1 MNHRRQFMFTLG
13 TALASNATLLR
24 AQTPA
29 GPVRRVGVVTIAT
42 PAEGKR
48 PLIAFFDEMS
58 RLGWIEGRNVVYDWA
73 AADGQPELL
82 DPRTVELVT
91 RQPDAIFAAVLPS
104 ALAARR
110 ATATIPI
117 VFGSVNHP
125 VEAGL
130 VNSITRPGGNAT
142 GITPNWDPLAP
153 KRIQLL
159 REIMPKVKRV
169 GYFRDASSTDDL
181 EFGALAPVALALGI
195 TISPVKFTEQADLDA
210 AMAALVAARV
220 EAIHAVSPS
229 SAIYYMRGRLVEL
242 ANRARVP
249 VITSLT
255 PIAEAGALFSYGGA
269 FDARFR
275 RSAQLIDKILRGA
288 RPADIPVE
296 QSTETEFIVNAKA
309 ARLLGITIP
318 PAILLRADRVIE

>member
-13 TALASNATLLR
+13 TALASNAALLR
-24 AQTPA
+24 AQTPT

-58 RLGWIEGRNVVYDWA
+58 RLGWIEGRNIVYDWA

-159 REIMPKVKRV
+159 REIMPNVKRV
-169 GYFRDASSTDDL
+169 GYFATPAAPTTWSLARLRPLRWRSASRSRPSSSPSRPTSTL
-181 EFGALAPVALALGI
+181 QWPRLSPHGSKRFTPSHLLPQS
-195 TISPVKFTEQADLDA
+195 TICAD
-210 AMAALVAARV
+210 VWSSWRIARV
-220 EAIHAVSPS
+220 FPS
-229 SAIYYMRGRLVEL
+229 S
-242 ANRARVP
+242 
-249 VITSLT
+249 
-255 PIAEAGALFSYGGA
+255 
-269 FDARFR
+269 
-275 RSAQLIDKILRGA
+275 
-288 RPADIPVE
+288 PA
-296 QSTETEFIVNAKA
+296 
-309 ARLLGITIP
+309 
-318 PAILLRADRVIE
+318 